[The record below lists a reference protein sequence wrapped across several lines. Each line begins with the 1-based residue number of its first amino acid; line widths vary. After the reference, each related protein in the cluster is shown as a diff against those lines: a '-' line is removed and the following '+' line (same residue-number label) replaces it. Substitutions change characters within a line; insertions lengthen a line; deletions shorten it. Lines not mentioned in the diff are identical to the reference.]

1 MTKRADTPGLGARI
15 KARRLEKGLTQA
27 QLGEPRFSSAY
38 VSLIECGH
46 RKPSEEILT
55 FLAERLDL
63 QVEELATGIPPGL
76 AARLELK
83 LHDARRRLDA
93 GDGRGSTETVT
104 EVLESARRHGLHR
117 VEARAHELLGGI
129 ADRASRHDVAIE
141 HYERAVRRWEG
152 EPIHLR
158 ADAVAGVARCTWI
171 LGNPQMAIHILDSY
185 RRDLES
191 SGQPHPAAL
200 MRTYTEVIS
209 PYFSVGLPEKAR
221 EAAHEALRLESK
233 VDNQDDIACMHLTVA
248 RTLVYEGQFTDALVS
263 IRRAEE
269 IYLAGG
275 WRNKAAKAR
284 IAEGIMLGDR
294 AAYVAARDKLMSA
307 LELLKESPN
316 LLDEALALNELG
328 RVLREMGRPEEALSY
343 LQRVPSLTGEPDVGN
358 LAMNA
363 RETGLC
369 LKERDPLAAE
379 EFLLRAVDLCRD
391 SGASSQL
398 ATTFKALGDLLVSR
412 GQLERAVSAYR
423 EGIEILEASG
433 SAGV

>member
-1 MTKRADTPGLGARI
+1 MTRGTDSFGLGTRI
-15 KARRLEKGLTQA
+15 KARRLERGLTQA

-46 RKPSEEILT
+46 RKPSEEVLT

-63 QVEELATGIPPGL
+63 QVEELTTGVPPGL
-76 AARLELK
+76 AARLELE

-93 GDGRGSTETVT
+93 GDREGSTETVH
-104 EVLESARRHGLHR
+104 EVLESARRHGLQR

-129 ADRASRHDVAIE
+129 AERASRHDLAIE
-141 HYERAVRRWEG
+141 HYERAVSRWRG
-152 EPIHLR
+152 EPIHLG

-185 RRDLES
+185 RRDLEG

-209 PYFSVGLPEKAR
+209 PYFSVGLAEKAR

-233 VDNQDDIACMHLTVA
+233 VDNEDDIACMHLTVA
-248 RTLVYEGQFTDALVS
+248 RSLVYEGQFTDALAS

-275 WRNKAAKAR
+275 WRNKATKAQ
-284 IAEGIMLGDR
+284 IAEGILLGDK
-294 AAYVAARDKLMSA
+294 ADYVAARDKLLSA
-307 LELLKESPN
+307 LELLRESPN

-328 RVLREMGRPEEALSY
+328 RVLREMGLVEEALSY
-343 LQRVPSLTGEPDVGN
+343 LERVPPLAGESDVGN

-369 LKERDPLAAE
+369 LKERDPSAAE
-379 EFLLRAVDLCRD
+379 EFLIRAVDLCRN
-391 SGASSQL
+391 SGASTQL
-398 ATTFKALGDLLVSR
+398 ATTFKALGDLLVSQ

-423 EGIEILEASG
+423 EGIEVLEARG
-433 SAGV
+433 SAGS